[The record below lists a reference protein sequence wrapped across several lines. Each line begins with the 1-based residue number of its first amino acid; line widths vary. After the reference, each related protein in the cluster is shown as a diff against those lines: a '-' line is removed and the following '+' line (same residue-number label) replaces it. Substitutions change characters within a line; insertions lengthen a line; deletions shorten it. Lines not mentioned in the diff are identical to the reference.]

1 MSRSVLHILPSRS
14 FIDSGLLF
22 KSLIHY
28 EFIFLYGIKRYSSF
42 ILLYVAVQFSQIHLL
57 KMPSFF
63 HCIVLLRV
71 SKIRYPQVHG
81 SNSGLS
87 IIFHWSIVLIL
98 CHYHSIVITV
108 ALQYSLKSRRLIPPE
123 PFFFLRIVLAIQF
136 IRTHLLTQ
144 AHLLTES
151 IFSKIR
157 NKTRVVL
164 PTLTTFIQRN
174 FANPSYSNQIRK
186 RNERTP
192 NWKRRSKTVPVWR

>member
-1 MSRSVLHILPSRS
+1 MLPSRS

-28 EFIFLYGIKRYSSF
+28 EFIFLFGVKRYSSF
-42 ILLYVAVQFSQIHLL
+42 ILSHVAVQFSQNHLL

-63 HCIVLLRV
+63 HCIFLLLV
-71 SKIRYPQVHG
+71 SKRRYPLVHG

-98 CHYHSIVITV
+98 CQQHSMVITV
-108 ALQYSLKSRRLIPPE
+108 ALQYSLKSGRLIPPE
-123 PFFFLRIVLAIQF
+123 PFFFLKIVLAIQF
-136 IRTHLLTQ
+136 IRAHLLTQ

-151 IFSKIR
+151 ISSKIR

-164 PTLTTFIQRN
+164 PTLTTFIQHN
-174 FANPSYSNQIRK
+174 FGNPSYSNQRRK

-192 NWKRRSKTVPVWR
+192 NWKRRSKTVTFWR